1 MEDNDVMLRNKY
13 KQLLTISNPRI
24 VYNNL
29 QKYFGRPT
37 ELYISNRNTKKYYI
51 INPYTNKAVHFGQY
65 DPPMKDY
72 TFTRDKT
79 KQKSYL
85 ARSSG
90 IPGKWRHD
98 KYSPNNISRSV
109 LWDIL

>member
-1 MEDNDVMLRNKY
+1 MNDKY
-13 KQLLTISNPRI
+13 NQLLTVSNPEI

-29 QKYFGRPT
+29 QKYFGKPT
-37 ELYISNRNTKKYYI
+37 KLYISSRKNSKYMI
-51 INPYTNKAVHFGQY
+51 KTPNDKWSHFGSLLHR
-65 DPPMKDY
+65 DY

-85 ARSSG
+85 ARSGSL
-90 IPGKWRHD
+90 PGKWRDD

-109 LWDIL
+109 LWNIL

>member
-1 MEDNDVMLRNKY
+1 MENKY
-13 KQLLTISNPRI
+13 NQLLTVSNPKI
-24 VYNNL
+24 VHDNL

-37 ELYISNRNTKKYYI
+37 DLYISNRKNKKYMI
-51 INPYTNKAVHFGQY
+51 LNPNTNKTISFGSINH
-65 DPPMKDY
+65 KDY

-90 IPGKWRHD
+90 ITGNWRDD

>member
-1 MEDNDVMLRNKY
+1 MNDKY
-13 KQLLTISNPRI
+13 NQLLTVSNPKI

-37 ELYISNRNTKKYYI
+37 ELYISSRKNKKYYI
-51 INPYTNKAVHFGQY
+51 INPYNNKEIHFGSLLHR
-65 DPPMKDY
+65 DY

-85 ARSSG
+85 ARSGS
-90 IPGKWRHD
+90 IPGNWRD
-98 KYSPNNISRSV
+98 DPYSPNNISRSV

>member
-1 MEDNDVMLRNKY
+1 MNDKY
-13 KQLLTISNPRI
+13 NQLLNVSNPEI

-37 ELYISNRNTKKYYI
+37 ELYISNRKNKKYYI
-51 INPYTNKAVHFGQY
+51 INPYNNKAVHFGSLIHR
-65 DPPMKDY
+65 DY

-85 ARSSG
+85 ARSSA
-90 IPGKWRHD
+90 IPGKWRDD
-98 KYSPNNISRSV
+98 KYSPNNISRSI